1 MEKGWFNS
9 MLFYR
14 QLEYRCGLSNSMDSF
29 GPVEN
34 TSASEDPILI
44 DMEKDFP
51 SWNDS
56 DNSSYSNVD
65 YLVGVRNIRNF
76 LSDKI
81 LLVRDNN
88 SQRNRYS
95 IYFDIENQFLEI
107 SNNPSFLS
115 EPESLFD
122 SYNKNSSYLNNV
134 SKRHENHYMY
144 DTKSSWKNGIH
155 NCIESY
161 LRSQICIVSHILG
174 ESDKYNDS
182 YFYTSIC
189 GKGGNSSE
197 SEGSSI
203 KTTITNENLTKR
215 EDSKD
220 LDETKKC
227 KHLWIECENCYGLN
241 YRKFFKS
248 KMNIC
253 EHCGYHLKVSS
264 SDRIEPDE
272 KNGITS
278 YGLVENDSDLVHG
291 ILEVEGALVGSSRTE
306 KGCSQFDNDRVTL
319 LLRSKLRNPLN
330 MIQKGSCFI
339 VDQRFLYEKYE
350 SEFEEGEGV
359 LDPQQMEEDL
369 FNHIV
374 WAPRIWR
381 PWGFLFNCIERPN
394 ELGFPYWA
402 RSFRGKRIIYEEED
416 ELQENDS
423 EFLQGGTM

>member
-1 MEKGWFNS
+1 MIIRSPEPEVKILVDRDPIKTSFEEWAKPGHFSRTIAKEPDTTTWIWNLHADAHDFDSHTSDLEEISRKVFSAHFGQLSIIFLSLSGMYFHGARFSNYEAWLSDPTHIGPSAQVVWPIVGQEILNGDVGGGWFNS

-95 IYFDIENQFLEI
+95 IYFDIENQFLKI
-107 SNNPSFLS
+107 SNDPSFLS

-220 LDETKKC
+220 LDETQKY

-241 YRKFFKS
+241 YRKIFKS

-253 EHCGYHLKVSS
+253 EHCGYHLKMSS
-264 SDRIEPDE
+264 SDRIELSIDPGTYRD
-272 KNGITS
+272 
-278 YGLVENDSDLVHG
+278 
-291 ILEVEGALVGSSRTE
+291 ALALLPKSSVSTNFTIAAYP
-306 KGCSQFDNDRVTL
+306 KS
-319 LLRSKLRNPLN
+319 
-330 MIQKGSCFI
+330 
-339 VDQRFLYEKYE
+339 
-350 SEFEEGEGV
+350 
-359 LDPQQMEEDL
+359 
-369 FNHIV
+369 
-374 WAPRIWR
+374 
-381 PWGFLFNCIERPN
+381 
-394 ELGFPYWA
+394 
-402 RSFRGKRIIYEEED
+402 
-416 ELQENDS
+416 
-423 EFLQGGTM
+423 